1 MSNLQKFLSLDEI
14 KRLQK
19 KGDLESVGRLAISM
33 GTVAVD
39 NDLRSYGASLLSK
52 LEKGK

>member
-1 MSNLQKFLSLDEI
+1 MTNLQKFLSLDEVQ
-14 KRLQK
+14 RLKK

-39 NDLRSYGASLLSK
+39 NDLRSYGASLLAK
-52 LEKGK
+52 INEGK

>member
-1 MSNLQKFLSLDEI
+1 MNNLEKFLSLGEI
-14 KRLQK
+14 KRLQE
-19 KGDLESVGRLAISM
+19 KGDMESVGRLAISM
-33 GTVAVD
+33 GTIAVD